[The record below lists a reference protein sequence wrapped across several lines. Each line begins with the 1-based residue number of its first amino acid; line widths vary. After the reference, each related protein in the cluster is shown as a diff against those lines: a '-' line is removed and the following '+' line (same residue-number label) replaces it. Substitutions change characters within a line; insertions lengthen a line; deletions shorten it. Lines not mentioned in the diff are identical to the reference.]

1 MRLAKV
7 IENFTY
13 YLSVNDGYGDVIY
26 ESRNTMG
33 ENSEKSPDIKLINV
47 YHKIQAN
54 NKGIVYTDS
63 RAIQNRNRTIVTHS
77 KSKNIAGLQFADFVA
92 YNIIKL
98 EGCKVEKQITDFM
111 KQIHRISYNGGR
123 PISEKDQRSFWGM
136 RVLPSY
142 LRMENLIS
150 ENKTLKNAYNNIK
163 KERNKQRKI
172 ILKKDERILQLEK
185 QIQMLKEKN
194 EYSSN
199 REDLKCILSIHLK
212 RYID

>member
-1 MRLAKV
+1 
-7 IENFTY
+7 
-13 YLSVNDGYGDVIY
+13 
-26 ESRNTMG
+26 
-33 ENSEKSPDIKLINV
+33 
-47 YHKIQAN
+47 
-54 NKGIVYTDS
+54 
-63 RAIQNRNRTIVTHS
+63 
-77 KSKNIAGLQFADFVA
+77 
-92 YNIIKL
+92 
-98 EGCKVEKQITDFM
+98 
-111 KQIHRISYNGGR
+111 
-123 PISEKDQRSFWGM
+123 M

>member
-1 MRLAKV
+1 
-7 IENFTY
+7 
-13 YLSVNDGYGDVIY
+13 
-26 ESRNTMG
+26 MG

-111 KQIHRISYNGGR
+111 MGDVLFLKRISAHFG
-123 PISEKDQRSFWGM
+123 E
-136 RVLPSY
+136 
-142 LRMENLIS
+142 
-150 ENKTLKNAYNNIK
+150 
-163 KERNKQRKI
+163 
-172 ILKKDERILQLEK
+172 
-185 QIQMLKEKN
+185 
-194 EYSSN
+194 
-199 REDLKCILSIHLK
+199 
-212 RYID
+212 

>member
-1 MRLAKV
+1 
-7 IENFTY
+7 
-13 YLSVNDGYGDVIY
+13 
-26 ESRNTMG
+26 MG